1 MNLSNDLE
9 LYRQSPGEE
18 LFSTLHLVEIYF
30 DTATFDDIER
40 DKKIKTEAQ
49 LSLIGGTM
57 GLLTGFSIISGV
69 EIVFFLIRLVDML
82 AFSPDINNPNAFR
95 LVSSFRTEGASV
107 WSAMK
112 SKLQNCKRKK
122 SETKIICSCYITN
135 L

>member
-1 MNLSNDLE
+1 M
-9 LYRQSPGEE
+9 
-18 LFSTLHLVEIYF
+18 EIYF

-69 EIVFFLIRLVDML
+69 EIIFFLIRSVNMV
-82 AFSPDINNPNAFR
+82 AFSPNPTINNPNVFR
-95 LVSSFRTEGASV
+95 LVSSFQAEGASA

-112 SKLQNCKRKK
+112 SKLQNCKGKK
-122 SETKIICSCYITN
+122 SET
-135 L
+135 